1 MTGSRLVATSLSH
14 PLTDPCQFDMIAQ
27 DKKVKGGKLTFIPAR
42 AIGGP
47 SSKAT
52 SIPSK
57 CALSSKTCRNERG
70 AILALL
76 PIMIA
81 ASVSFPGVGATEVA
95 GRR

>member
-27 DKKVKGGKLTFIPAR
+27 DQEGQARGKLTFILAR
-42 AIGGP
+42 DR
-47 SSKAT
+47 KAV
-52 SIPSK
+52 IEAK
-57 CALSSKTCRNERG
+57 A
-70 AILALL
+70 
-76 PIMIA
+76 IMIA

>member
-1 MTGSRLVATSLSH
+1 
-14 PLTDPCQFDMIAQ
+14 MIAQ
-27 DKKVKGGKLTFIPAR
+27 DKKVKRGKLTFILAR
-42 AIGGP
+42 AIGRP

-57 CALSSKTCRNERG
+57 CALSSKICRNERG

-76 PIMIA
+76 PIMI
-81 ASVSFPGVGATEVA
+81 GVLPRRGATEVA